1 MCGRYSLKRSDF
13 ATYEEWMTYR
23 KSQYDDVHS
32 NPIYNAAPTMKMP
45 VIVEGDSGTEVRWMK
60 WGLLQPWNKEK
71 SEAFKTFNAKSE
83 TLEEKPTWKKPFKSQ
98 RCLVIADGFFEWK
111 TERESSD
118 LFGEASGKP
127 VKKPYR
133 IRLKSKDQFAMA
145 GLYNEWMD
153 PATGEISETFSIVT
167 TEANE
172 LMKPLHDRM
181 PVILPDEAHRL
192 WMDKRENDT
201 DMLKTLLKQFPSDQ
215 MELFG
220 VTPKIGNVKF
230 QDPEALEEVK

>member
-1 MCGRYSLKRSDF
+1 
-13 ATYEEWMTYR
+13 
-23 KSQYDDVHS
+23 
-32 NPIYNAAPTMKMP
+32 MKMP

-60 WGLLQPWNKEK
+60 WGLLQPWNKDK
-71 SEAFKTFNAKSE
+71 NEAFKTFNAKSE

-111 TERESSD
+111 SESESKD
-118 LFGEASGKP
+118 LFGEATGKL

-133 IRLKSKDQFAMA
+133 IRLKSKVQFAMA
-145 GLYNEWMD
+145 GLYNEWID

-167 TEANE
+167 TAANE

-192 WMDKRENDT
+192 WMDKHQHDT
-201 DMLKTLLKQFPSDQ
+201 ELLKTLLMQYPSDQ
-215 MELFG
+215 MELFA

-230 QDPEALEEVK
+230 QDPEALVELP

>member
-32 NPIYNAAPTMKMP
+32 NPIYNAAPTMKLP
-45 VIVEGDSGTEVRWMK
+45 VILEGESGTEVRWMR
-60 WGLLQPWNKEK
+60 WGLLQPWNRERND
-71 SEAFKTFNAKSE
+71 AFKTFNAKSE
-83 TLEEKPTWKKPFKSQ
+83 TLAEKPTWKKPFRSQ

-111 TERESSD
+111 KEPEGTD
-118 LFGEASGKP
+118 LFGSGTGKD

-145 GLYNEWMD
+145 GLYNSWTD
-153 PATGEISETFSIVT
+153 PATGEVTDTFAIVT
-167 TEANE
+167 TGAND

-181 PVILPDEAHRL
+181 PVILPDEAHRI
-192 WMDKRENDT
+192 WMDRRIQNPEDLT
-201 DMLKTLLKQFPSDQ
+201 GLLTQYPSDQ

-220 VTPKIGNVKF
+220 VTARIGNARY
-230 QDPEALEEVK
+230 QEPDALDPV